1 MSRLGP
7 TSCDPSH
14 AAPSLIDRAVEGNG
28 ATFGPT
34 RVRTTYLRRVA
45 YDQRCPV
52 DHWLFRVVRAVV
64 SRSVRRILSRMV
76 IHLGRR
82 LPDGSSGLPGS
93 WTGRPLPV

>member
-1 MSRLGP
+1 MSRPVSAWGA
-7 TSCDPSH
+7 PSH

-52 DHWLFRVVRAVV
+52 GHSLLRAVV